1 MKVKIEV
8 EIDCENAAF
17 DPDPLPEI
25 HRLLVQLPWKV
36 RAILARPDA
45 VCDAPE
51 ADDKLIDL
59 NGNTVGS
66 FKVERDLDAD

>member
-25 HRLLVQLPWKV
+25 HRLVSQLPWKV
-36 RAILARPDA
+36 PPILSHPDFSGKA
-45 VCDAPE
+45 MVGLRDV
-51 ADDKLIDL
+51 

-66 FKVERDLDAD
+66 IKVERDLDAD